1 MCGTSFAEISFVALH
16 LFRSDRLLSA
26 TRIKSHFPLC
36 PGYNLAQSARR
47 SQKQQRLLLM
57 MKRISRKASSLS
69 TACSARQYSFAS
81 NSFPSNHNLKYYEMK
96 AKLFKHPP

>member
-36 PGYNLAQSARR
+36 PGYNLTQSARR
-47 SQKQQRLLLM
+47 IVRRRAHADDEKNFT
-57 MKRISRKASSLS
+57 SRKASSLS
-69 TACSARQYSFAS
+69 PGSARQYSFAS